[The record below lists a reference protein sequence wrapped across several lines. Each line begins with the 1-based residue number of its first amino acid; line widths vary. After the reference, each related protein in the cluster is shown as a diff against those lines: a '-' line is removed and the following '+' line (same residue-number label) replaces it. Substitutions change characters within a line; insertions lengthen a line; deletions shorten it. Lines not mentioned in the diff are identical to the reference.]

1 MRRFDEVLTFE
12 AAGKVG
18 HQRYAH
24 HDQDDF
30 SLAWEARVQHLKPR
44 EEKPWFVLRVAHES
58 SSSFMVSTNGYAEDY
73 DSWERIGKR

>member
-44 EEKPWFVLRVAHES
+44 EEKP
-58 SSSFMVSTNGYAEDY
+58 
-73 DSWERIGKR
+73 